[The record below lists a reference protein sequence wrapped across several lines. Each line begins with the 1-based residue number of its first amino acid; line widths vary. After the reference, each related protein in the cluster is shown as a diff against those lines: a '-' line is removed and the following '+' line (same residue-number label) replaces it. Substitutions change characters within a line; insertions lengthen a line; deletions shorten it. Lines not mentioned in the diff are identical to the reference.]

1 MFGDLPGVETDIGD
15 ILVWG
20 TTKTKHDEHLEAV
33 LQRCEKINLTLN
45 EEKCK
50 FGVTEVIYIGHVLTP
65 EGVHPDPNKIKAIQ
79 NMPPPMDKKGIEQLL
94 GTVNYLVNPL
104 RTIGIFSST
113 LPKPKVFL

>member
-1 MFGDLPGVETDIGD
+1 MFGDLPGVETDISD

-20 TTKTKHDEHLEAV
+20 
-33 LQRCEKINLTLN
+33 LQRRNMMNILKLYYRGVKKSLTLN
-45 EEKCK
+45 TEEKCK
-50 FGVTEVIYIGHVLTP
+50 FGVTEVIHIGHVLSP

-104 RTIGIFSST
+104 RTIGIFIST
-113 LPKPKVFL
+113 PKAQGFL